1 MNDRGTFPWRPAL
14 VASALLGLCL
24 LTVNLRAGVVREGQD
39 LMRREHV
46 RQSLKR
52 HARDL
57 QLRLQQSAQELG
69 GADRAAGEGQ
79 SRGGKGAQRP

>member
-14 VASALLGLCL
+14 AASALLGLSL

-46 RQSLKR
+46 RQSLER

-69 GADRAAGEGQ
+69 GAAPAAGEGQ
-79 SRGGKGAQRP
+79 RGAKKGAQRP

>member
-1 MNDRGTFPWRPAL
+1 MNDRGAFPWRPAL

-69 GADRAAGEGQ
+69 GAGQAAGEGQ
-79 SRGGKGAQRP
+79 RVGGKGAQRP

>member
-1 MNDRGTFPWRPAL
+1 MIERGSFPWRPAL

-24 LTVNLRAGVVREGQD
+24 LTVNLRAVVVREGQD

-46 RQSLKR
+46 RQSLRR

-57 QLRLQQSAQELG
+57 QLRLQQSAQDLG
-69 GADRAAGEGQ
+69 GGDRAAGEGR
-79 SRGGKGAQRP
+79 RGGARGGQRP